1 MATLLRLYSYLYH
14 LILALILLAI
24 SGVAIASDVHSLN
37 LEMFPWK
44 GDQLIHWVFYGSLAG
59 LAAIALAITGVFRY
73 LFPLWTLLIFGMM
86 ARGFLILPYAFTGKD
101 EFYAVLALI
110 AGAFG
115 AFLGSLTLFK
125 SNRRENRRSTNRTR

>member
-24 SGVAIASDVHSLN
+24 SGVAIASDIHMLN
-37 LEMFPWK
+37 LAMFPWR

-59 LAAIALAITGVFRY
+59 LAAIALAVTGVFRY
-73 LFPLWTLLIFGMM
+73 LFPVWTLIVFGMM
-86 ARGFLILPYAFTGKD
+86 ARGFLFLPYAFTGKD

-110 AGAFG
+110 AGALG

-125 SNRRENRRSTNRTR
+125 SERRDNRRSVSRVR